1 MTTKTLNSLSYNL
14 AQSYFST
21 WNYYQKG
28 YMVDWLVNG
37 ANDLKIDIVIID
49 FLNKT
54 IEPEELLD
62 TPLIAFFNYTRQII
76 FKTLESNKLPEDFI
90 VEARLI
96 INISSDRWITCSN
109 YTKDINGKIYKSKD
123 FIEKSFNVFRVFDP
137 ISKQVI
143 REDLKPIHSKY
154 KMFLNQ
160 LYRKIK
166 IKLSIP

>member
-1 MTTKTLNSLSYNL
+1 MHSKTLNSLSYNL

-37 ANDLKIDIVIID
+37 ANDLNIDLVKID

-62 TPLIAFFNYTRQII
+62 TPLIAFFNYTRRII
-76 FKTLESNKLPEDFI
+76 FKTLESNKFPEDFL

-109 YTKDINGKIYKSKD
+109 YTKDINGKIYNSKD
-123 FIEKSFNVFRVFDP
+123 FIEKSYAVFRVFDP
-137 ISKQVI
+137 ISKQVV
-143 REDLKPIHSKY
+143 RENLKSNLSKY
-154 KMFLNQ
+154 RMLLNR
-160 LYRKIK
+160 LYRRIK
-166 IKLSIP
+166 